1 MIKCTIAKFRRRRRL
16 RTPNT
21 AELIGDQTFRTASR
35 LSAEMADENSSK
47 NLFVADH
54 CRNGDYRVRLH
65 Q

>member
-1 MIKCTIAKFRRRRRL
+1 MHNRETFGRVGRL
-16 RTPNT
+16 RTPNNS
-21 AELIGDQTFRTASR
+21 ELIGDQNFRATSR